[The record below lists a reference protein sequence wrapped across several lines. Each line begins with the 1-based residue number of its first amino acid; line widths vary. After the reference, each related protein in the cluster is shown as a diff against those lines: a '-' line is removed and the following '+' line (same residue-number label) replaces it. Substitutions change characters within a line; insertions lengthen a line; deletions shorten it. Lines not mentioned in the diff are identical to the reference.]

1 MPPEVQPCEIINK
14 AKLKNAFIAV
24 GRNLIMRDAVTSL
37 IRKYDV
43 TGRYLD
49 RDAIAGRDGLAA
61 LALQHAFVFH
71 ADDTRGAVLATVAA
85 AGWMVDTVEHAGY
98 GEGRTV
104 CVTDFHNLAS
114 AAAVLASSA

>member
-1 MPPEVQPCEIINK
+1 MSQKNNKLLDKQESWAGMSPEVQPCEIINK

-49 RDAIAGRDGLAA
+49 RDAIENLKQYFASGTAR
-61 LALQHAFVFH
+61 
-71 ADDTRGAVLATVAA
+71 
-85 AGWMVDTVEHAGY
+85 
-98 GEGRTV
+98 
-104 CVTDFHNLAS
+104 LAS
-114 AAAVLASSA
+114 AALINANSAAAGAWGGDSSI